1 MSLKPTFE
9 PPISMKPEYDC
20 PMLKK
25 WSILLVFSIL
35 SVATYAQKNSGDSVI
50 SPAPVR
56 LLSDTIIDDML
67 DEDLFQKDELVDERI
82 EKATAASGPGSNFV
96 NDKER

>member
-1 MSLKPTFE
+1 
-9 PPISMKPEYDC
+9 
-20 PMLKK
+20 MLKK

-67 DEDLFQKDELVDERI
+67 DEDLFQDFDAFMDSIL
-82 EKATAASGPGSNFV
+82 SPHSYLLGSLSIVFLILKT
-96 NDKER
+96 KEVS